1 MNNSTEAEPRLNIR
15 KGTANDMNKFEAVLF
30 DFDGTVADTS
40 PGIKKG
46 LLYSFEVNGLPPL
59 SYSEMDKF
67 IGPPLSES
75 FMNYCGVDPEKSR
88 KMIKDFRKKY
98 HSEGVNEFIIYDG
111 LEKAL
116 NVLKRKNVIVALATS
131 KPEDMA
137 VHILKRAGL
146 YEFFDVILGATL
158 DEKLIQKSEIMSIV
172 LNNPL
177 IKGKRALMV
186 GDTKFDIIGAHEN
199 KIPALWVKYGFGVK
213 EETEAEKPEYI
224 AENMNEMI
232 EFFESF

>member
-1 MNNSTEAEPRLNIR
+1 MS
-15 KGTANDMNKFEAVLF
+15 KFEAVLF

-40 PGIKKG
+40 PGIKEG
-46 LLYSFEVNGLPPL
+46 LLYAFEVNGLPPL

-75 FMNYCGVDPEKSR
+75 FMNYCGVSPEKSR

-98 HSEGVNEFIIYDG
+98 HIEGVNKFLIYDG
-111 LEKAL
+111 LETAL
-116 NVLKRKNVIVALATS
+116 KVLKRKNIVVALATS

-146 YEFFDVILGATL
+146 YEYFDVILGATL
-158 DEKLIQKSEIMSIV
+158 DERLIQKSDIISIV
-172 LNNPL
+172 LDNPL
-177 IKGKRALMV
+177 IKGKNTLMA

-199 KIPALWVKYGFGVK
+199 NIPALWVKYGFGVK
-213 EETEAEKPEYI
+213 EEAEAEKPEYI
-224 AENMNEMI
+224 AENMDEMI